1 MALWP
6 IPVQLCLFH
15 QILTVRHYLT
25 QNPDLDAS
33 GELLYLVNNITRMD
47 KESCI
52 GAFSE
57 WYERNKEI
65 VNERVHDKRLK
76 KKMPP
81 YMRSRLRSAYLA

>member
-25 QNPDLDAS
+25 LDAS

-65 VNERVHDKRLK
+65 INERVHDKRLK

-81 YMRSRLRSAYLA
+81 YMRSRLRSAYLCVI